1 MKLVRNTK
9 KIMAIFM
16 VAVGIFVMAG
26 AADNIVKAAKN
37 PEDIIFKTFKDD
49 EGLVEG
55 SWEYVIPA
63 KPGENFDIEIT
74 FTGSISADTTLSFTY
89 DNVTDDQMVANV
101 QKADS
106 SDRSGLLNET
116 VTKGKEEVRSFSV
129 AAMTGDIVIIASGQG
144 KVLSINA
151 VKQNE
156 KVKGDKVT
164 VYTIGDSLVQT
175 YSERYA
181 PQTGWGQT
189 MELYF
194 NDNVKFV
201 NRALG
206 GRSSGNYLR
215 QGRLNQVL
223 CEIVPGDYVLIEF
236 GHNDADSSKADRFVS
251 TPNFKENLKLY
262 IQAIR
267 DRGATPILVTLC
279 NRNQY
284 IAATD
289 EFRVSYPEYVNAMK
303 AAAQDTDTLLIDLN
317 AITVER
323 FHKLIKELGKD
334 ITDEIIY
341 NHAIAGAYEGDYAKG
356 VADDTHLQY
365 YGAKLVAGY
374 VAEELQKLKLTGL
387 SENYVPLV
395 VEKVPAAPT
404 NITEKKVSGFVSR
417 IKWNASEGADYY
429 KVLVAEIVEVVKTD
443 SAESDSKAEA
453 ASVEYE
459 EPIYA
464 LAGDFTIAG
473 YTTVCDFVYKAAEEG
488 KYYAYKVVA
497 INAAGESEESELF
510 DFDLLPEETA
520 SDEQPGT
527 DEGARD
533 DKDDEAK
540 DGGINP
546 AVIAVIAVAA
556 VAVAAVVIII
566 VKKKN
571 RK

>member
-1 MKLVRNTK
+1 MVKFVK
-9 KIMAIFM
+9 KFMKIMTAFLLVVGALVIGG
-16 VAVGIFVMAG
+16 AV
-26 AADNIVKAAKN
+26 DNIVRAAKN
-37 PEDIIFKTFKDD
+37 PEDIIFKSFKDD

-55 SWEYVIPA
+55 TWEYVIHA

-89 DNVTDDQMVANV
+89 DFVTDDQMVANV
-101 QKADS
+101 QKADN

-116 VTKGKEEVRSFSV
+116 VKKGKEEVRSFSV
-129 AAMTGDIVIIASGQG
+129 AAMTGDIVITASGQG

-156 KVKGDKVT
+156 KTKGDKVT
-164 VYTIGDSLVQT
+164 VYTVGDSLVQT
-175 YSERYA
+175 YSARYA

-206 GRSSGNYLR
+206 GRSTGNFLR

-223 CEIVPGDYVLIEF
+223 CEVVPGDYVLIEF
-236 GHNDADSSKADRFVS
+236 GHNDADTSKVDRFVS
-251 TPNFKENLKLY
+251 IPGFKENLKLY
-262 IQAIR
+262 IQAIE

-289 EFRVSYPEYVNAMK
+289 EFRVSYPDYVNAMK
-303 AAAQDTDTLLIDLN
+303 ATAEESETLLIDLN

-323 FHKLIKELGKD
+323 FHSLIKELGKN
-334 ITDEIIY
+334 ITNEIIY

-356 VADDTHLQY
+356 VADNTHLQY

-374 VAEELQKLKLTGL
+374 VSEELQKLNLAGL
-387 SENYVPLV
+387 SENYVPLTV
-395 VEKVPAAPT
+395 GEIPATPIG
-404 NITEKKVSGFVSR
+404 ITEKKVSGFVSR

-429 KVLVAEIVEVVKTD
+429 KVLVAEIVETNPEVEGVPVAD
-443 SAESDSKAEA
+443 AEP
-453 ASVEYE
+453 V
-459 EPIYA
+459 YA

-473 YTTVCDFVYKAAEEG
+473 YTTICDYAYKAAEEG
-488 KYYAYKVVA
+488 KHYAYKVIA
-497 INAAGESEESELF
+497 INAAGESKESEVF
-510 DFDLLPEETA
+510 DFGLLPEEKA
-520 SDEQPGT
+520 DEGQSGT
-527 DEGARD
+527 DEGTQD
-533 DKDDEAK
+533 DKADDK

-546 AVIAVIAVAA
+546 VVIAVIAV
-556 VAVAAVVIII
+556 VAVAAVVAVII
-566 VKKKN
+566 VIKKKN
-571 RK
+571 KK

>member
-1 MKLVRNTK
+1 MKSFK
-9 KIMAIFM
+9 KIMAVFM
-16 VAVGIFVMAG
+16 LAVGVFVVGG
-26 AADNIVKAAKN
+26 AVTGVKAAKN
-37 PEDIIFKTFKDD
+37 PEDIIFKSFKDN

-63 KPGENFDIEIT
+63 KPGENFNIEIT

-89 DNVTDDQMVANV
+89 DYVTDDQMVANV

-106 SDRSGLLNET
+106 SDRSGLFNES
-116 VTKGKEEVRSFSV
+116 VSKGKEEVRSFSV
-129 AAMTGDIVIIASGQG
+129 AAMTGDIVITASGQG
-144 KVLSINA
+144 KILSINA

-156 KVKGDKVT
+156 KTKGDKVT

-206 GRSSGNYLR
+206 GRSTGNFLR

-223 CEIVPGDYVLIEF
+223 CEVVPGDYVLIEF
-236 GHNDADSSKADRFVS
+236 GHNDADSSKVDRYVS

-284 IAATD
+284 VAATD
-289 EFRVSYPEYVNAMK
+289 EFRVSYPDYVKAMK
-303 AAAQDTDTLLIDLN
+303 AAAEESETLLIDLN

-323 FHKLIKELGKD
+323 FHGLIKELGKN
-334 ITDEIIY
+334 ITNEIIY

-356 VADDTHLQY
+356 VADNTHLQY

-374 VAEELQKLKLTGL
+374 VAEELQKLNLTGL
-387 SENYVPLV
+387 SENYVPLAV
-395 VEKVPAAPT
+395 GEIPSAPT
-404 NITEKKVSGFVSR
+404 GITEKKVSGFVSR
-417 IKWNASEGADYY
+417 IKWKESIGADYY
-429 KVLVAEIVEVVKTD
+429 KVLVAEIAEVVKTIPCD
-443 SAESDSKAEA
+443 DDSKEEA
-453 ASVEYE
+453 SSVKYE
-459 EPIYA
+459 EPEYA
-464 LAGDFTIAG
+464 LVGDFTIAG
-473 YTTVCDFVYKAAEEG
+473 YTTVCDFSYKAAEEG
-488 KYYAYKVVA
+488 KHYAYKIVA
-497 INAAGESEESELF
+497 INAAGESEESEIF
-510 DFDLLPEETA
+510 DFGLLP
-520 SDEQPGT
+520 DEKADDGQPGT
-527 DEGARD
+527 DEGTQD
-533 DKDDEAK
+533 DKNDSEK

-546 AVIAVIAVAA
+546 VVIAVIAVAV
-556 VAVAAVVIII
+556 VAVIIAAVIIL
-566 VKKKN
+566 KKKN
-571 RK
+571 KK

>member
-1 MKLVRNTK
+1 VKFVKSFK
-9 KIMAIFM
+9 KIMAVFM
-16 VAVGIFVMAG
+16 LAVGVFVVGG
-26 AADNIVKAAKN
+26 AVTGVKAAKN
-37 PEDIIFKTFKDD
+37 PEDIIFKSFKDN

-63 KPGENFDIEIT
+63 KPGENFNIEIT

-89 DNVTDDQMVANV
+89 DYVTDDQMVANV

-106 SDRSGLLNET
+106 SDRSGLFNES
-116 VTKGKEEVRSFSV
+116 VSKGKEEVRSFSV
-129 AAMTGDIVIIASGQG
+129 AAMTGDIVITASGQG
-144 KVLSINA
+144 KILSINA

-156 KVKGDKVT
+156 KTKGDKVT

-206 GRSSGNYLR
+206 GRSTGNFLR

-223 CEIVPGDYVLIEF
+223 CEVVPGDYVLIEF
-236 GHNDADSSKADRFVS
+236 GHNDADSSKVDRYVS

-284 IAATD
+284 VAATD
-289 EFRVSYPEYVNAMK
+289 EFRVSYPDYVKAMK
-303 AAAQDTDTLLIDLN
+303 AAAEESETLLIDLN

-323 FHKLIKELGKD
+323 FHGLIKELGKN
-334 ITDEIIY
+334 ITNEIIY

-356 VADDTHLQY
+356 VADNTHLQY

-374 VAEELQKLKLTGL
+374 VAEELQKLNLTGL
-387 SENYVPLV
+387 SENYVPLAV
-395 VEKVPAAPT
+395 GEIPSAPT
-404 NITEKKVSGFVSR
+404 GITEKKVSGFVSR
-417 IKWNASEGADYY
+417 IKWKESIGADYY
-429 KVLVAEIVEVVKTD
+429 KVLVAEIAEVVKTIPCD
-443 SAESDSKAEA
+443 DDSKEEA
-453 ASVEYE
+453 SSVKYE
-459 EPIYA
+459 EPEYA
-464 LAGDFTIAG
+464 LVGDFTIAG
-473 YTTVCDFVYKAAEEG
+473 YTTVCDFSYKAAEEG
-488 KYYAYKVVA
+488 KHYAYKIVA
-497 INAAGESEESELF
+497 INAAGESEESEIF
-510 DFDLLPEETA
+510 DFGLLP
-520 SDEQPGT
+520 DEKADDGQPGT
-527 DEGARD
+527 DEGTQD
-533 DKDDEAK
+533 DKNDSEK

-546 AVIAVIAVAA
+546 VVIAVIAVAV
-556 VAVAAVVIII
+556 VAVIIAAVIIL
-566 VKKKN
+566 KKKN
-571 RK
+571 KK

>member
-1 MKLVRNTK
+1 MKFVKSFK
-9 KIMAIFM
+9 KIMAVFM
-16 VAVGIFVMAG
+16 LAVGVFVVGG
-26 AADNIVKAAKN
+26 AVTGVKAAKN
-37 PEDIIFKTFKDD
+37 PEDIIFKSFKDN

-63 KPGENFDIEIT
+63 KPGENFNIEIT

-89 DNVTDDQMVANV
+89 DYVTDDQMVANV

-106 SDRSGLLNET
+106 SDRSGLFNES
-116 VTKGKEEVRSFSV
+116 VSKGKEEVRSFSV
-129 AAMTGDIVIIASGQG
+129 AAMTGDIVITASGQG
-144 KVLSINA
+144 KILSINA

-156 KVKGDKVT
+156 KTKGDKVT

-206 GRSSGNYLR
+206 GRSTGNFLR

-223 CEIVPGDYVLIEF
+223 CEVVPGDYVLIEF
-236 GHNDADSSKADRFVS
+236 GHNDADSSKVDRYVS

-284 IAATD
+284 VAATD
-289 EFRVSYPEYVNAMK
+289 EFRVSYPDYVKAMK
-303 AAAQDTDTLLIDLN
+303 AAAEESETLLIDLN

-323 FHKLIKELGKD
+323 FHGLIKELGKN
-334 ITDEIIY
+334 ITNEIIY

-356 VADDTHLQY
+356 VADNTHLQY

-374 VAEELQKLKLTGL
+374 VAEELQKLNLTGL
-387 SENYVPLV
+387 SENYVPLAV
-395 VEKVPAAPT
+395 GEIPSAPT
-404 NITEKKVSGFVSR
+404 GITEKKVSGFVSR
-417 IKWNASEGADYY
+417 IKWKESIGADYY
-429 KVLVAEIVEVVKTD
+429 KVLVAEIAEVVKTIPCD
-443 SAESDSKAEA
+443 DDSKEEA
-453 ASVEYE
+453 SSVKYE
-459 EPIYA
+459 EPEYA
-464 LAGDFTIAG
+464 LVGDFTIAG
-473 YTTVCDFVYKAAEEG
+473 YTTVCDFSYKAAEEG
-488 KYYAYKVVA
+488 KHYAYKIVA
-497 INAAGESEESELF
+497 INAAGESEESEIF
-510 DFDLLPEETA
+510 DFGLLP
-520 SDEQPGT
+520 DEKADDGQPGT
-527 DEGARD
+527 DEGTQD
-533 DKDDEAK
+533 DKNDSEK

-546 AVIAVIAVAA
+546 VVIAVIAVAV
-556 VAVAAVVIII
+556 VAVIIAAVIIL
-566 VKKKN
+566 KKKN
-571 RK
+571 KK

>member
-1 MKLVRNTK
+1 
-9 KIMAIFM
+9 MAVLLI
-16 VAVGIFVMAG
+16 VGALLIGM
-26 AADNIVKAAKN
+26 AADNVVRAAKN
-37 PEDIIFKTFKDD
+37 PEDIIFKSFKDD

-55 SWEYVIPA
+55 TWEYVIPA
-63 KPGENFDIEIT
+63 QPGENFDIEIT

-89 DNVTDDQMVANV
+89 DFVTDDQMVANV

-129 AAMTGDIVIIASGQG
+129 AAMTGDIVITASGQG
-144 KVLSINA
+144 KILSINA
-151 VKQNE
+151 IKQNA
-156 KVKGDKVT
+156 KTKGDKVT

-175 YSERYA
+175 YSARYA

-194 NDNVKFV
+194 NDNVQFV

-206 GRSSGNYLR
+206 GRSTGNYLR

-223 CEIVPGDYVLIEF
+223 CEVVPGDYVLIEF
-236 GHNDADSSKADRFVS
+236 GHNDADTSKVDRFVS
-251 TPNFKENLKLY
+251 TANFKENLKLY

-289 EFRVSYPEYVNAMK
+289 EFRVSYPEYVNSMK
-303 AAAQDTDTLLIDLN
+303 AAGEESETLLIDLN

-323 FHKLIKELGKD
+323 FHSLIKEFGKN
-334 ITDEIIY
+334 ITNEIIY

-356 VADDTHLQY
+356 VADNTHLQY

-374 VAEELQKLKLTGL
+374 VAEELQKLNLSGL

-395 VEKVPAAPT
+395 VGEIPAVPT
-404 NITEKKVSGFVSR
+404 GITEKKVSGFVSR

-429 KVLVAEIVEVVKTD
+429 KVLVAEIVEVIEVDPVAHESKTD
-443 SAESDSKAEA
+443 NATDAE
-453 ASVEYE
+453 
-459 EPIYA
+459 PTYA

-473 YTTVCDFVYKAAEEG
+473 YTTVCDFSYKDAEEG
-488 KYYAYKVVA
+488 KHYAYKVIAV
-497 INAAGESEESELF
+497 NAAGESAESEIF
-510 DFDLLPEETA
+510 DFGLLPEENA
-520 SDEQPGT
+520 DDGQPGGDNDT
-527 DEGARD
+527 QD
-533 DKDDEAK
+533 DKADNEK
-540 DGGINP
+540 DGGISP
-546 AVIAVIAVAA
+546 VVIAVIAV
-556 VAVAAVVIII
+556 VAVAAVVAVTI
-566 VKKKN
+566 VIKKKN
-571 RK
+571 NK

>member
-1 MKLVRNTK
+1 MVKSVKKFKL
-9 KIMAIFM
+9 IPMAILLVM
-16 VAVGIFVMAG
+16 GALLVGMAT
-26 AADNIVKAAKN
+26 DNIVSAAKN
-37 PEDIIFKTFKDD
+37 PEDIIFKSFKND

-55 SWEYVIPA
+55 TWEYVIPA
-63 KPGENFDIEIT
+63 QPGENFDIEIT
-74 FTGSISADTTLSFTY
+74 FTGSISADTTLSFAY
-89 DNVTDDQMVANV
+89 DFVTDDQMVANV

-116 VTKGKEEVRSFSV
+116 VTKGKEDIRNFSV
-129 AAMTGDIVIIASGQG
+129 AAMTGDIVITASGQG
-144 KVLSINA
+144 KILSINA
-151 VKQNE
+151 IKQNA
-156 KVKGDKVT
+156 KTKGDKAT

-175 YSERYA
+175 YAAKAA

-194 NDNVKFV
+194 NDKVQFV

-206 GRSSGNYLR
+206 GRSTGNYLR

-223 CEIVPGDYVLIEF
+223 CELVPGDYVLIEF
-236 GHNDADSSKADRFVS
+236 GHNDADTSKVDRFVS
-251 TPNFKENLKLY
+251 TANFKENLKLY

-303 AAAQDTDTLLIDLN
+303 VAAEESEALLIDLN

-323 FHKLIKELGKD
+323 FHSLIKEFGKN
-334 ITDEIIY
+334 ITNEIIY

-356 VADDTHLQY
+356 VADNTHLQY

-374 VAEELQKLKLTGL
+374 VSEELQKLNLAGL
-387 SENYVPLV
+387 SENYVPLAV
-395 VEKVPAAPT
+395 GEIPAAPT

-417 IKWNASEGADYY
+417 IKWNASEGTDYY
-429 KVLVAEIVEVVKTD
+429 KVLVAEIVESNPEVEGVPVAD
-443 SAESDSKAEA
+443 AEP
-453 ASVEYE
+453 V
-459 EPIYA
+459 YA
-464 LAGDFTIAG
+464 LAGDFTVAG
-473 YTTVCDFVYKAAEEG
+473 YTTVCDFSYKDAEEG
-488 KYYAYKVVA
+488 KHYAYKIVA
-497 INAAGESEESELF
+497 INAAGESEESEIF
-510 DFDLLPEETA
+510 DFGLLPEEKE
-520 SDEQPGT
+520 DDGQPGGDNDT
-527 DEGARD
+527 QD
-533 DKDDEAK
+533 DKADSEK

-556 VAVAAVVIII
+556 VAVVVAVIII
-566 VKKKN
+566 IKKKN
-571 RK
+571 KK